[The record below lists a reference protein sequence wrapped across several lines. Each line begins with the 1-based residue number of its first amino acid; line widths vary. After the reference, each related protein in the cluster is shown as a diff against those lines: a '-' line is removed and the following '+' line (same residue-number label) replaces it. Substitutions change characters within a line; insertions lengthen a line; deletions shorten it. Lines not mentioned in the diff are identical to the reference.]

1 MNTYSV
7 WVQTYTAAA
16 VQKRETAMADNRVA
30 RGIVLVPCLLL
41 GGAFL
46 ATAVWG
52 QGVAAENRTLA
63 ASIGSGLVLAGLLA
77 QWRSSDESTV
87 TKQDG
92 SESNP

>member
-1 MNTYSV
+1 
-7 WVQTYTAAA
+7 
-16 VQKRETAMADNRVA
+16 MADNRVA

-41 GGAFL
+41 GGAFI

-52 QGVAAENRTLA
+52 QGAAADNRTLA

-92 SESNP
+92 PESNP